1 MKSFKAYLTESH
13 HTYDFKVRLACELPD
28 DMMGKIKSVLEA
40 YKVSSVS
47 KPKRLPIQETPEF
60 PSLGPV
66 EINIFD
72 VSLHYPC
79 NDEQVRTLI
88 AERCG
93 LSLAM
98 VKVTPAH
105 SPYEAVASGLEKSNL
120 GDSKQSVLL
129 QDEMK
134 AEKVP
139 ANLVGDARIPELIK
153 ELEETRKYEYSQIA
167 GGKTK
172 NPQTTND
179 VPVGKISPL
188 GSHKPKLPSL
198 KK

>member
-1 MKSFKAYLTESH
+1 MKSFKSYLTESQ

-28 DMMGKIKSVLEA
+28 DMMGKIKTVLEA
-40 YKVSSVS
+40 YKVATVS

-66 EINIFD
+66 EIHMFD

-88 AERCG
+88 AERCA
-93 LSLAM
+93 LSPAM

-105 SPYEAVASGLEKSNL
+105 SPYEAVAAGLERSNL
-120 GDSKQSVLL
+120 GDSRESVLL
-129 QDEMK
+129 QAEMK
-134 AEKVP
+134 AEKVSP
-139 ANLVGDARIPELIK
+139 TLVGDARIPELIK
-153 ELEETRKYEYSQIA
+153 ELEETRKYEYSKVA
-167 GGKTK
+167 GGVTK
-172 NPQTTND
+172 KPQTTDD

-188 GSHKPKLPSL
+188 GSHKPKLPTV